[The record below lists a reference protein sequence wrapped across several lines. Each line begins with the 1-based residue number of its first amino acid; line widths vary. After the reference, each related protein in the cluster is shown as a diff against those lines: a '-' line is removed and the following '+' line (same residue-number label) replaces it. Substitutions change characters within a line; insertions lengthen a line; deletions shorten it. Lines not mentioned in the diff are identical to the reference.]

1 MGSPLQKILQGR
13 GAKKGQGSRIKRG
26 VALLFIVSTWFGLL
40 VFLPEKK
47 PLFWFLLSLS
57 TVLIYS
63 ILHFTDKKRAF
74 QVEFLFSI
82 ALIIAGTSHALNL
95 PWLNLA
101 YFPFILTTAAFYSP
115 GTVISLS
122 LLMPFLELRTFISG
136 KDVFEET
143 VFSVFLILTA
153 AISILIFNNLRK
165 EKEKAM
171 SSLRSISENAREV
184 MSETGMES
192 LENTEVLSHHF
203 ASMLKT
209 DEEIMDMLLTVK
221 QATFADS
228 ANLFI
233 PDGDSFHLRCS
244 TWERDDI
251 IIDGRGVLNICVK
264 ERKTLLFGELNKKAL
279 DAGYIKDLKISSI
292 IAVPLLDGQ
301 LPVGVLTVDSSRYHA
316 FTESD
321 RDTARMFSGHIIRIL
336 DRERVYSMIKRDVFG
351 LRILKE
357 ESANLVSSL
366 DLNVTA
372 RKLCEAA
379 EKVTDSQAF
388 IFIRRDR
395 KYELRYH
402 TGELSV
408 DKRLFDLRSTIIN
421 FAAVNRQRHYVSD
434 TAGYPIRIMPFK
446 TENIRSV
453 IALPML
459 YEKQLLGLFVLLS
472 GKKDAFDTFQTGL
485 LEVMCNQ
492 ASTSIANAKL
502 HAEIEKLAT
511 TDGLTGLYNHR
522 TFQEKLSEE
531 LRRLNRFSSPISLL
545 IADIDYFKKINDTYG
560 HPAGDLVL
568 KGVANVLRETIRDI
582 DIPARYGGEEF
593 AAVLPGTDKKGA
605 GMIAERL
612 RKSIMNTSFSADG
625 ASIKITIS
633 IGIATSP
640 LDAET
645 KEELIGRADQALYH
659 AKNGGRNR
667 AVHWGEIK

>member
-1 MGSPLQKILQGR
+1 M
-13 GAKKGQGSRIKRG
+13 
-26 VALLFIVSTWFGLL
+26 
-40 VFLPEKK
+40 
-47 PLFWFLLSLS
+47 
-57 TVLIYS
+57 
-63 ILHFTDKKRAF
+63 
-74 QVEFLFSI
+74 
-82 ALIIAGTSHALNL
+82 

-101 YFPFILTTAAFYSP
+101 YFPFIITTAAFYSP

-136 KDVFEET
+136 QDFLEET

-153 AISILIFNNLRK
+153 AISLLIFNNLRK

-171 SSLRSISENAREV
+171 SSLRSISENARKV

-192 LENTEVLSHHF
+192 LENNEVLSHHF

-209 DEEIMDMLLTVK
+209 DEEIRDMLLTVK
-221 QATFADS
+221 QATFSDS

-233 PDGDSFHLRCS
+233 PDGDSFNLRCS
-244 TWERDDI
+244 TGEKDDI
-251 IIDGRGVLNICVK
+251 IIDGRGILNICMK

-301 LPVGVLTVDSSRYHA
+301 LPVGVLTMDSSRYHA

-321 RDTARMFSGHIIRIL
+321 RDTARMFSGHIVRIL
-336 DRERVYSMIKRDVFG
+336 ERERVYSMIKRDVFG

-372 RKLCEAA
+372 RKLCEVA
-379 EKVTDSQAF
+379 EKVTASQAF

-395 KYELRYH
+395 KYELKHH

-408 DKRLFDLRSTIIN
+408 DKRLFDLRGTVIN

-446 TENIRSV
+446 TENVLSV

-459 YEKQLLGLFVLLS
+459 YEKRLLGLFVLLS
-472 GKKDAFDTFQTGL
+472 EKKDAFDTFQTGL

-531 LRRLNRFSSPISLL
+531 LRRLNRFSAPISLL

-568 KGVANVLRETIRDI
+568 KGVANLLRETIRDI

-593 AAVLPGTDKKGA
+593 AAVLPGTDGKGA
-605 GMIAERL
+605 EMIAERL

-633 IGIATSP
+633 IGMATSP
-640 LDAET
+640 FDAET

-667 AVHWGEIK
+667 AVYWGEIK